1 MPRRRRNKRS
11 TEDESLSPSDDK
23 REQRDDKRED
33 KQTFKVD
40 KTQAKADLQR
50 AKASKWK
57 WLFMLIALIAAIM
70 GYFKFKIPGI
80 GG

>member
-1 MPRRRRNKRS
+1 MPRRRRSRR
-11 TEDESLSPSDDK
+11 TEEVDSLPPSNDK
-23 REQRDDKRED
+23 REQRDEKRDD

-40 KTQAKADLQR
+40 KTHAKADLQR